1 MTVQPTNVGFCAIV
15 PVQAVERSGFTKFFW
30 GDYRRQK
37 MKRLAVSTALATV
50 FASYAFAQSTTE
62 YYVVQDTTTK
72 KCTIVDKKP
81 TTTTVTQVG
90 PVAFKT
96 RQEAETGMKTI
107 KVCETK

>member
-1 MTVQPTNVGFCAIV
+1 MIRF
-15 PVQAVERSGFTKFFW
+15 
-30 GDYRRQK
+30 
-37 MKRLAVSTALATV
+37 ALAAALAAAVAGT
-50 FASYAFAQSTTE
+50 AYAQATE

-90 PVAFKT
+90 PVTFKT
-96 RQEAETGMKTI
+96 RQEAESGMKTI